1 MRFTAN
7 TRRILDYITEYK
19 FITAK
24 QCANIFYKNRKLPL
38 IMAQKKLKLLY
49 DNGVIKR
56 VQDKYTKEYV
66 YSYDGNV
73 PNNHKLYIMNL
84 YSYLFNRYDIV
95 YFKLEETWNV
105 SKRRNDAHIIIE
117 KDGCLIGILAEIDIN
132 HKTNRAKTQSIYES
146 GEVQHWY
153 EVNFGDSYFPSFVI
167 VNANGKTNIE
177 SNHYEVIATDFNLS
191 NLSELL

>member
-7 TRRILDYITEYK
+7 TRRILDYISEYK

-49 DNGVIKR
+49 DNGVVKR

-66 YSYDGNV
+66 YSYEGIV
-73 PNNHKLYIMNL
+73 PNNHKLYMMNL

-95 YFKLEETWNV
+95 YFKLEECWDL

-117 KDGCLIGILAEIDIN
+117 KDDCLVGMLVEIDIN

-153 EVNFGDSYFPSFVI
+153 KSNFGNEYFPSFII
-167 VNANGKTNIE
+167 VNANGRCNIE
-177 SNHYEVIATDFNLS
+177 SDLYEVIAIDYDFNGLG
-191 NLSELL
+191 ELL